1 MATPPVAATSP
12 ERPGSV
18 RFAERSSDPCRDLSE
33 LCQEAAA
40 VEVATLLLGGPDGPV
55 QSEAPAFQRAH
66 AVANLLLSGG
76 AAPATA
82 ASPPYLQRLWMLRRA
97 RRRVRAIRQVKQVL
111 SLRDELLL
119 RSAFSCWCNRS
130 QLRRLVLC
138 GRAISEASAA
148 KREATQCCN
157 DRSSHCMLASQVLM
171 HWGLA
176 TARAIRGRPR
186 IGLACREE
194 RQRRFDGLAAV
205 VRRGEAACR
214 LVLLYASL
222 HAWSDCRRTPPR
234 RPGSGLHGIHA
245 ANAKAWTSTR
255 RLQRAVLL
263 FWAHLT
269 LRRRAQ
275 MQGERLAQESAEL
288 LRLQLHYLQL
298 RHREAETFHSHRL
311 VEGSFNAWLRV
322 VEVNHEHR
330 ALRLYAKPRSTL
342 ARAPQRLRARFA
354 AWRWLWQ
361 EGRRN
366 WHLACSWHFRGEKGR
381 RKDLLHRILLSWHST
396 MQDAWCFRAFEEA
409 CAEKY
414 ARSDAAAPA
423 IPALAA
429 TARFG
434 RDIPSTAESRSL
446 SPSDTIFNSFDGR
459 DDCEVGRT
467 LSLSSLSP
475 AS

>member
-1 MATPPVAATSP
+1 MEQSFRDDAESLCYAAWQLSFWNLILDQSAGSFLRPRRKGSRVPPHGVPSTGQGGREPLAAAR
-12 ERPGSV
+12 ERQSSC
-18 RFAERSSDPCRDLSE
+18 AEESIDIFCKDLVVLYRDPLKRSSREMFHRERERAGTEILAEDWPENREEGSDRNCRDLNE

-40 VEVATLLLGGPDGPV
+40 VEVATLLLGGQ

-76 AAPATA
+76 AAPRAAA

-119 RSAFSCWCNRS
+119 RSAYSCWCNRS

-148 KREATQCCN
+148 KREATRCCN
-157 DRSSHCMLASQVLM
+157 DRSSRCMLASQVLM

-176 TARAIRGRPR
+176 TARAIRGRPCDSS
-186 IGLACREE
+186 GLAATGAELR
-194 RQRRFDGLAAV
+194 RRRFDGLAAV

-222 HAWSDCRRTPPR
+222 HAWSDCRRKPSPS
-234 RPGSGLHGIHA
+234 RPVSGLHGIQA
-245 ANAKAWTSTR
+245 AGAETVKARTSMR
-255 RLQRAVLL
+255 RSRAVLL
-263 FWAHLT
+263 SWAHLT

-288 LRLQLHYLQL
+288 LRLQLRYLQL

-311 VEGSFNAWLRV
+311 VEGSFNLWLRV

-330 ALRLYAKPRSTL
+330 ALRLYAKLVQP
-342 ARAPQRLRARFA
+342 
-354 AWRWLWQ
+354 
-361 EGRRN
+361 
-366 WHLACSWHFRGEKGR
+366 WHVPHRG
-381 RKDLLHRILLSWHST
+381 S
-396 MQDAWCFRAFEEA
+396 
-409 CAEKY
+409 
-414 ARSDAAAPA
+414 APA
-423 IPALAA
+423 LQLGDGC
-429 TARFG
+429 G
-434 RDIPSTAESRSL
+434 RLEYRSYQ
-446 SPSDTIFNSFDGR
+446 
-459 DDCEVGRT
+459 
-467 LSLSSLSP
+467 
-475 AS
+475 